1 MKKTLELNYEGEKIE
16 VLLAVGCYTDSK
28 NIYIGIYYMDDGE
41 PELFDDLTVALP
53 NSTLELNEGFISGD
67 LTREKLDL
75 IQKYNLGKILNER
88 GCSEFAVY
96 SKVAFDLEKIA
107 EYDSE
112 GVEEYLKS
120 KEV

>member
-1 MKKTLELNYEGEKIE
+1 MKKTLELNYEGIAIE
-16 VLLAVGCYTDSK
+16 VLLTIGSYAESK
-28 NIYIGIYYMDDGE
+28 NLYIGIYYMEDGE

-67 LTREKLDL
+67 STREKLDL
-75 IQKYNLGKILNER
+75 IQKYNLGKILNEK
-88 GCSEFAVY
+88 GY
-96 SKVAFDLEKIA
+96 SGFGAYPKVAFDLEKLA

-112 GVEEYLKS
+112 GVKEYLKS